1 MATTDSSPARIAV
14 EVVYA
19 LPERQTLLALH
30 VPVGTTAQEAV
41 ALSGLL
47 RQYPELDLAQ
57 HKLGLFGKVSAAD
70 TVLREGD
77 RVEIYR
83 PLLADPKE
91 VRRRRVAEGKAM
103 RKGGG
108 EAG

>member
-1 MATTDSSPARIAV
+1 MFRR
-14 EVVYA
+14 
-19 LPERQTLLALH
+19 L
-30 VPVGTTAQEAV
+30 

-47 RQYPELDLAQ
+47 RQHPELDLAQ

-91 VRRRRVAEGKAM
+91 VRRRRAAEGKAM

>member
-41 ALSGLL
+41 DIPQKSVV
-47 RQYPELDLAQ
+47 
-57 HKLGLFGKVSAAD
+57 KK
-70 TVLREGD
+70 
-77 RVEIYR
+77 
-83 PLLADPKE
+83 
-91 VRRRRVAEGKAM
+91 RR
-103 RKGGG
+103 
-108 EAG
+108 

>member
-30 VPVGTTAQEAV
+30 VPAGTTAQEAV

-47 RQYPELDLAQ
+47 RQHPELDLAQ

-77 RVEIYR
+77 RVKSTAR
-83 PLLADPKE
+83 CWPTPKKCAA
-91 VRRRRVAEGKAM
+91 AEGKAM